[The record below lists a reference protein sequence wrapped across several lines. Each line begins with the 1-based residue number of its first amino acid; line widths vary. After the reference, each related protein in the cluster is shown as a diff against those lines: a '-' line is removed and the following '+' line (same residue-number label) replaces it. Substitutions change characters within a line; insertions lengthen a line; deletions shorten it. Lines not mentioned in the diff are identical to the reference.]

1 MLNKIKS
8 RVKEDKGATGT
19 VELLLL
25 LVLTI
30 LIVLLVGGRIY
41 KAVDEKTQETA
52 ECIKNSNKLI
62 LTGTNDCVNGTSVNP

>member
-1 MLNKIKS
+1 MLDRIKS
-8 RVKEDKGATGT
+8 RVREDKGATGT

-30 LIVLLVGGRIY
+30 LIVLLVGGRLY
-41 KAVDEKTQETA
+41 KAIDEKTDETA

-62 LTGTNDCVNGTSVNP
+62 LSGKTDCVN